1 MTSQRQLEANRRNA
15 LQSTGPWTVNGR
27 NRSRHNAVRHG
38 LTAETVIPHLEDA
51 DDYRV
56 FESTIVSEYEPRT
69 PVEFELVVRLA
80 SLLWRLRRAT
90 RIENGLLGIQAEILH
105 DIKTAPSPASPAD
118 PDACVFDSTISAP
131 LRNFTADPPSHG
143 QIEPEQRE
151 DFPVDAPPSTTP
163 DASRDAAQCFLRL
176 ANFDVGAFD
185 RLVRYEASLW
195 RQAMQITL
203 MVQTIRRRTK
213 SRLLSPE

>member
-15 LQSTGPWTVNGR
+15 LLSTGPRTVNGR
-27 NRSRHNAVRHG
+27 NRSRYNAVRHG

-51 DDYRV
+51 DDYRL

-69 PVEFELVVRLA
+69 PVEFELVLRLA

-90 RIENGLLGIQAEILH
+90 RIENGLLGIQAAILR
-105 DIKTAPSPASPAD
+105 DIKTAPSPASQAD
-118 PDACVFDSTISAP
+118 PDASNLVSRPFDSTGGA
-131 LRNFTADPPSHG
+131 T
-143 QIEPEQRE
+143 IEPEQHQ
-151 DFPVDAPPSTTP
+151 DFPVDAPPSRVSE
-163 DASRDAAQCFLRL
+163 AGRDAAQCFLRL

-195 RQAMQITL
+195 RQAMQTTL
-203 MVQTIRRRTK
+203 MIQTIRRRKK